1 MVYASHYL
9 PSGGSGIFRASSTDP
24 EPEPCFEDPVDE
36 PTLSPVK
43 PERVAEEL
51 RKICNQRDTG
61 QLDRDEYEHR
71 FARMISELRDR
82 KIDGTRAE
90 IMAALQPLR
99 AEGKVDAIAWE
110 RLTKSLGLA

>member
-1 MVYASHYL
+1 M
-9 PSGGSGIFRASSTDP
+9 PSFRAFAGSCIHLLPFALQDEASVSDALT
-24 EPEPCFEDPVDE
+24 PVR
-36 PTLSPVK
+36 

-51 RKICNQRDTG
+51 RKICDQRDTG

-82 KIDGTRAE
+82 KIAGTRAE
-90 IMAALQPLR
+90 IMAALSPLK
-99 AEGKVDAIAWE
+99 AEGKVDAIAWD

>member
-1 MVYASHYL
+1 MNDASL
-9 PSGGSGIFRASSTDP
+9 TPI
-24 EPEPCFEDPVDE
+24 
-36 PTLSPVK
+36 K

-51 RKICNQRDTG
+51 RKICNQRDSG

-90 IMAALQPLR
+90 IMAALSPLR
-99 AEGKVDAIAWE
+99 AEGKVDAIAWD

>member
-1 MVYASHYL
+1 MLATTCATPVVPSFATALATSH
-9 PSGGSGIFRASSTDP
+9 PSPAE
-24 EPEPCFEDPVDE
+24 EPVSD
-36 PTLSPVK
+36 PTLTPIK

-82 KIDGTRAE
+82 KIAGTRAE
-90 IMAALQPLR
+90 IMAALSPLK